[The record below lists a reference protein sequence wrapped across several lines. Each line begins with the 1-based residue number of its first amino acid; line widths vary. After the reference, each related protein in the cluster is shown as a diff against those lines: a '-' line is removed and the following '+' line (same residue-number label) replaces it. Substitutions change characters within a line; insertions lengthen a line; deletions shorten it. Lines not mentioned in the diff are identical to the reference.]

1 MMTTV
6 TNLRL
11 QSQIKQLK
19 IASEQT
25 EEFLTW
31 LKDNAELP
39 DVPGLGASLIN
50 AINHQS
56 NMAAYFGN
64 MQESLKNQIKQEKE
78 KKPS

>member
-1 MMTTV
+1 MMLV

-11 QSQIKQLK
+11 QTQVKQLK
-19 IASEQT
+19 EVSQQT

-31 LKDNAELP
+31 LKDNADLP
-39 DVPGLGASLIN
+39 DVPGLGSSLIN

-56 NMAAYFGN
+56 NMAAYFDQ
-64 MQESLKNQIKQEKE
+64 MQQSLKNQIKKDKE

>member
-1 MMTTV
+1 MMLV

-11 QSQIKQLK
+11 QTQVKQLK
-19 IASEQT
+19 EVSQQT

-31 LKDNAELP
+31 LKDHAELP
-39 DVPGLGASLIN
+39 DVPGLGSSLVN

-56 NMAAYFGN
+56 NMAAYFDQ
-64 MQESLKNQIKQEKE
+64 MQQSLKNQIKKEKE

>member
-1 MMTTV
+1 MMLV

-11 QSQIKQLK
+11 QTQVKQLK
-19 IASEQT
+19 EVSKQT

-31 LKDNAELP
+31 LKDHAELP
-39 DVPGLGASLIN
+39 DVPGLGSSLVN

-56 NMAAYFGN
+56 NMAAYFDQ
-64 MQESLKNQIKQEKE
+64 MQQSLKNQIKKEKE

>member
-1 MMTTV
+1 MMLV

-11 QSQIKQLK
+11 QTQVKQLK
-19 IASEQT
+19 EVSQQT

-31 LKDNAELP
+31 LKDHADLP
-39 DVPGLGASLIN
+39 DVPGLGSSLIN

-56 NMAAYFGN
+56 NMAAYFDQ
-64 MQESLKNQIKQEKE
+64 MQQTLKNQIKQEKE

>member
-1 MMTTV
+1 MMLV

-11 QSQIKQLK
+11 QTQVKQLK
-19 IASEQT
+19 EVSQQT

-31 LKDNAELP
+31 LKDHAELP
-39 DVPGLGASLIN
+39 DVPGLGTSLVN

-56 NMAAYFGN
+56 NMAAYFDQ
-64 MQESLKNQIKQEKE
+64 MQQSLKNQIKKEKE

>member
-1 MMTTV
+1 MMLV

-11 QSQIKQLK
+11 QTQVKQLK
-19 IASEQT
+19 EVSQQT

-31 LKDNAELP
+31 LKDNADLP
-39 DVPGLGASLIN
+39 DVPGLGTSLIN

-56 NMAAYFGN
+56 NMAAYFDQ
-64 MQESLKNQIKQEKE
+64 MQQTLKNQIKKDKE

>member
-1 MMTTV
+1 MMLV

-11 QSQIKQLK
+11 QTQVKQLK
-19 IASEQT
+19 EVSQQT

-31 LKDNAELP
+31 LKDHADLP

-56 NMAAYFGN
+56 NMAAYFDQ
-64 MQESLKNQIKQEKE
+64 MQQSLKNQIKKEKE